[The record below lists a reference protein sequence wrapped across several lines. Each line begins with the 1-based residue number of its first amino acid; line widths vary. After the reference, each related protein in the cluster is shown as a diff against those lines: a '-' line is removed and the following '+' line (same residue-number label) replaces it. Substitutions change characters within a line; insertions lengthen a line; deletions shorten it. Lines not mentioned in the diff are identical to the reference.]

1 VTPVAA
7 KPDRHTER
15 RNIGF
20 SISLE
25 PSFDFCG
32 PEYRALY
39 RRSDAT
45 AFQAP
50 LWMKTIH
57 NRLVPQ
63 LGAVQHTITARDGK
77 TGALMAVLPLVLQR
91 AAGVTLVQPADF
103 GVCDYNGIVGEPEA
117 LEALCEDRAA
127 LRRINT
133 IIKRGSLL
141 LFRKVR
147 ADGFD
152 VSRIFGRVSITANE
166 AAAYHTERG
175 ESIADW
181 QAGLPH
187 KLTNKLGQ
195 LARKLERDNGPY
207 LHRAV
212 YDEDEIRAAFALL
225 KRVRRGRFERD
236 LLDNPIYFDFYLS
249 YALDAAKTGEAILYV
264 STVDGQPAAM
274 LFGLAGDG
282 IFHGVLIGADTEAF
296 AKFSVGRQLY
306 YQAILQQFE
315 LGCSRVDLSLGNTG
329 YKSDFRVLETRLNNV
344 TSPLSLAGAAVAFV
358 YNHAKPLKNVLRE
371 HVPHVR

>member
-1 VTPVAA
+1 
-7 KPDRHTER
+7 
-15 RNIGF
+15 
-20 SISLE
+20 
-25 PSFDFCG
+25 
-32 PEYRALY
+32 
-39 RRSDAT
+39 
-45 AFQAP
+45 
-50 LWMKTIH
+50 
-57 NRLVPQ
+57 
-63 LGAVQHTITARDGK
+63 
-77 TGALMAVLPLVLQR
+77 
-91 AAGVTLVQPADF
+91 VQPADF